1 MALRFLNSGYFAGKV
16 GIGVEAPLT
25 NLDILGTSDTYLT
38 IRNTGTFKSGIRM
51 YGGTAGISN
60 IWHDDTE
67 SSPPGMHF
75 GTSTNIATTPT
86 TQLYIKGSDGNI
98 GIGTTTPN
106 AKLDIQ
112 GTQGQLFSVTDD
124 LSGEIFAVSDIS
136 GVPIMTVNSS
146 GVSYFDG
153 NVGIGVTN
161 PGRKLSVNGSIE
173 LTGSDMT
180 LNTTSAA
187 IRRGTAGQMFLD
199 APGDVTVTIDSNSNN
214 TDRVFN
220 VRKDTGSELFRI
232 QENGNVGIG
241 TTSPVATFQVGS
253 ITATAMSQV
262 VGKAR
267 IVGTNY
273 IPSSTQMGTLDIAST
288 TRNSSAPFNQGFGPS
303 LTFSQNISGYVS
315 GYEVVIGAI
324 KSIVTSGSNT
334 GQESAMTFL
343 VNGGTATGVVE
354 RMRIAE
360 DGNVGIGTTDPN
372 GKLEV
377 NGIVKIGNV
386 TTGLSMNGSSAT
398 EFLIS
403 GADTGGNAWNSIHIK
418 ADGNDGLFIEKDTNN
433 VGIGTTSPDS
443 LLHVSADVS
452 TAAVTK
458 TGTITIEGRPYGI
471 LGDDIATIDFH
482 NNGNKRSDIR
492 MERGN
497 TADDSQL
504 VFSTSDTGTLTDR
517 LIINEVGNVG
527 IGTVSPA
534 AGLQVA
540 LGGSI
545 IPAAGTSTASA
556 VFGNS
561 TSDDNYG
568 LAVGANSSG
577 VGYISSQ
584 RTDGTATT
592 YNLAIQPNGG
602 NVSIGGGAIGN
613 PGNDKLQVDGTLRV
627 GPYFAVSDRDFI
639 KLVPH
644 GSDTRIISPNE
655 RFHIENPDGNIIITP
670 SSAGGLGINTTSPDF
685 KLDVDGTFGVSD
697 LPFNTDSVSVLV
709 ADETIGA
716 ELITNG
722 DFATNTDWTLTAN
735 VAISGG
741 KLNFTNATTNT
752 HYANQV
758 ISAPVGSVYKITLEV
773 SNLGSGESIKIRFPF
788 QDTSINANGTYTIVG
803 EGTTANA
810 FRITPASATATFSID
825 NVSVKL
831 VTSASNQIQKRE
843 LGTGAFGPTP
853 VGAYLPLSAGSG
865 SPLTGALYVED
876 HLILQQD
883 GTNDLIKSTGNVL
896 YHKANEYSFQDN
908 SNNGWVTIKNGNVG
922 VGVTGPTKA
931 LQVDGSIGL
940 TTAATT
946 GAKRIHTYPDD
957 WHSWYYAANVV
968 NNISADVM
976 TYYQQF
982 LIRYRDSGNVF
993 IINGDGNVG
1002 IGYTN
1007 PSEKLEVAGNI
1018 KIQSAL
1024 LSNQENT
1031 DIDSAAAEV
1040 VAQVA
1045 HATYTAAFF
1054 DFVVKKGT
1062 NVRSGTVYA
1071 CHNGD
1076 TTPLVEF
1083 TETSTNDLGDTSDV
1097 TLSVDISGANMRLLA
1112 TVTSDDW
1119 SVKSLI
1125 RAI

>member
-16 GIGVEAPLT
+16 GIGTE
-25 NLDILGTSDTYLT
+25 TSYTV
-38 IRNTGTFKSGIRM
+38 
-51 YGGTAGISN
+51 GGTAQV
-60 IWHDDTE
+60 T
-67 SSPPGMHF
+67 
-75 GTSTNIATTPT
+75 IATGSAETALAFGPSNNDMLYMRSAGSQGNFQFQT
-86 TQLYIKGSDGNI
+86 SVNSGNSGSIQLQPFGGNV
-98 GIGTTTPN
+98 GIGTTNPN

-153 NVGIGVTN
+153 NVGIG
-161 PGRKLSVNGSIE
+161 
-173 LTGSDMT
+173 
-180 LNTTSAA
+180 TTSPGAKLDVIGGSLKVSDTYATVKIIGTGGLSRVFLGDTADEDVGYLEYNHISNYFRIGVNAA
-187 IRRGTAGQMFLD
+187 ERMR
-199 APGDVTVTIDSNSNN
+199 IDSS
-214 TDRVFN
+214 
-220 VRKDTGSELFRI
+220 
-232 QENGNVGIG
+232 GNVGIG
-241 TTSPVATFQVGS
+241 V
-253 ITATAMSQV
+253 
-262 VGKAR
+262 
-267 IVGTNY
+267 TN
-273 IPSSTQMGTLDIAST
+273 
-288 TRNSSAPFNQGFGPS
+288 
-303 LTFSQNISGYVS
+303 
-315 GYEVVIGAI
+315 
-324 KSIVTSGSNT
+324 
-334 GQESAMTFL
+334 
-343 VNGGTATGVVE
+343 
-354 RMRIAE
+354 
-360 DGNVGIGTTDPN
+360 PN

-403 GADTGGNAWNSIHIK
+403 GADTGGNAWTSIHIK